1 MLRGRRK
8 TMDMVIWNWKPFS
21 LWEQISNIYHPCFI
35 AVVQEHARRSRDRD
49 QSEVEVG
56 FECCNFLAKFG
67 VDPLLCRLLLK
78 KHVSVLG
85 GQGHWL
91 PGLLR
96 NSEGW
101 EKWKSCRRI
110 LEDIDV
116 QIIYIYRYKHKVLG
130 CDLPLSPPFGVGF
143 VALPSKRIFFGGAN
157 FSAFQGAPE
166 TWGTLQTVFR
176 AFAPWKPWKKSTD
189 FAWNKTY
196 HFFLGYPSDAIS
208 EWFVFFWDIF
218 FDREVIVLHHQGF
231 RGGWLCG
238 FI

>member
-1 MLRGRRK
+1 MLRGCRK

-56 FECCNFLAKFG
+56 FEFCCNFLAKLG

-78 KHVSVLG
+78 KHVAVFG
-85 GQGHWL
+85 YQGHRL
-91 PGLLR
+91 PAFLR

-116 QIIYIYRYKHKVLG
+116 QIIYKHKVLG

-143 VALPSKRIFFGGAN
+143 VALHSNLVFFGGAD
-157 FSAFQGAPE
+157 FSTFEKELLKRGERFKQYFVPSHLGNP
-166 TWGTLQTVFR
+166 QI
-176 AFAPWKPWKKSTD
+176 
-189 FAWNKTY
+189 FAWKQNLPLFLKGKPLLMPFRNDL
-196 HFFLGYPSDAIS
+196 FFFGGI
-208 EWFVFFWDIF
+208 FFWIG
-218 FDREVIVLHHQGF
+218 R
-231 RGGWLCG
+231 
-238 FI
+238 